1 MKYPTTLL
9 TCSYISVLTEELK
22 SKPETKQ
29 TLFSNYSF
37 KCNYIKNNKN
47 IFNKNIDKRCIDV
60 KTHKACKQV

>member
-47 IFNKNIDKRCIDV
+47 IFNKNIERCIDV